1 MARKKIG
8 EIELDNYHYHE
19 MVDRL
24 SVVMD
29 IIDNSLVQH
38 PIGKIETEIKDEITQ
53 GFDHLYKAYQLAA
66 KKRFDI

>member
-8 EIELDNYHYHE
+8 GIELDDYHYHE

-38 PIGKIETEIKDEITQ
+38 PIGKIETELKEEITLA
-53 GFDHLYKAYQLAA
+53 FDHLYKAYQIAA